1 VNLPVALTTFA
12 LVFLAELPD
21 KTMVATLVL
30 STRYRALPVL
40 AGVTAAFALQ
50 CLIAVT
56 AGRLLALL
64 PQRLVLLVAAALFA
78 IGAVILLRR
87 PHPEEEQPADT
98 RAAAAPLRAAA
109 ISFGVLLAA
118 EWGDAS
124 QLLTAGLSARY
135 DEAVSV
141 YVGAL
146 SALIGVAAVA
156 LLLGQVVLRAVPL
169 GLVRRA
175 AGLLFAVLAVLAAV
189 EALRT

>member
-50 CLIAVT
+50 CLLAVT

-78 IGAVILLRR
+78 AGAAVLLR
-87 PHPEEEQPADT
+87 PYPEQERPADT
-98 RAAAAPLRAAA
+98 RAAAGPLRAAA
-109 ISFGVLLAA
+109 ISFAVLLAA

-146 SALIGVAAVA
+146 GALIAVA
-156 LLLGQVVLRAVPL
+156 VVAVGLGQVVLRTVPL
-169 GLVRRA
+169 AAVRRV
-175 AGLLFAVLAVLAAV
+175 AGLLFAVLAVLAAG
-189 EALRT
+189 EALRV